1 MVRPPAPGTVP
12 PAHRH
17 RMQVLHLGVRDPR
30 RGDDGLLA
38 RPGAAGQYLR
48 GVAGRVLHPLVQHQ
62 AVTRLLPRRLRQHVA
77 PPVGVP
83 RPCTGGGPPGTVAVA
98 ERREHAAVAVV
109 PEDAEVG
116 GVDRRPARRAVR
128 RLLAGDPADLGRP
141 HAASLKVD
149 QCGGGPGR
157 GRAWSPPTRELRRLR
172 SAARHVLGSFRPLP
186 GRQSR
191 ARRPGSPRRAP
202 GVPVESIQF
211 SVQEAGKLSDGAGH
225 RRRHEEAPNLADID
239 HQRRP
244 VAVRMSSSRSS
255 SSSLRRESASK

>member
-1 MVRPPAPGTVP
+1 
-12 PAHRH
+12 
-17 RMQVLHLGVRDPR
+17 MQVLHLGVRDPR

-149 QCGGGPGR
+149 QCSGGPGR
-157 GRAWSPPTRELRRLR
+157 GRAWSPPTRSCAGCARRRATSLVPFAHCR
-172 SAARHVLGSFRPLP
+172 AAKVGPGDPGPHGALPACPSRVFSFRC
-186 GRQSR
+186 RK
-191 ARRPGSPRRAP
+191 PGS
-202 GVPVESIQF
+202 
-211 SVQEAGKLSDGAGH
+211 
-225 RRRHEEAPNLADID
+225 
-239 HQRRP
+239 
-244 VAVRMSSSRSS
+244 
-255 SSSLRRESASK
+255 